1 MSFKKGFTLFEII
14 IAISILLII
23 IALALPKF
31 SEFRT
36 VQIHSSSIA
45 DVLSSLDQA
54 RRNTLNSLDS
64 SSYGVHF
71 ETSKIVIFKGTAY
84 SAQDANNI
92 DVLFASPSSIT
103 NITLSGGGSDIY
115 FNRLT
120 GTPNKTGSITIST
133 GSYAKIITI
142 GATGIFSS
150 N

>member
-36 VQIHSSSIA
+36 TQIHSSSVA

-71 ETSKIVIFKGTAY
+71 EASKIVIFKGTAY

-92 DVLFASPSSIT
+92 DVLFTSPSSIT

-115 FNRLT
+115 FNRLN

-133 GSYAKIITI
+133 GNYAKIITI